1 MADQEPKIRRA
12 QRSDVH
18 EIASMIQELADF
30 EKESDANKAIPD
42 KLLETVNFVDDVP
55 PECMPGFPL
64 TSAPSR
70 KVAHCFV
77 LTVGEQV
84 AGMALF
90 YYNYSTW
97 LASPGVYLEDL
108 YVRPAF
114 RRRGLATLL
123 FGALAEETQRISE
136 GKGRLEW
143 SCLRWNEGAL
153 KFYAGIGG
161 ERMEEWVSIR
171 VAGGEKLEN
180 LKQLADEWICF
191 TQYYTSVWVNI
202 VKSLRLPRH

>member
-1 MADQEPKIRRA
+1 METQIRRA
-12 QRSDVH
+12 VRGDVH
-18 EIASMIQELADF
+18 EIAAMIQELANF
-30 EKESDANKAIPD
+30 EKESDSNKATPEKI
-42 KLLETVNFVDDVP
+42 LETVNFADDAP
-55 PECMPGFPL
+55 PERISGFPL
-64 TSAPSR
+64 MGAPSR

-90 YYNYSTW
+90 FYSYSTW

-108 YVRPAF
+108 YVRPEF

-136 GKGRLEW
+136 GEGRLEW

-153 KFYAGIGG
+153 KFYERIGG
-161 ERMEEWVSIR
+161 TRMEEWVSIR
-171 VAGGEKLEN
+171 VAGGDILEH
-180 LKQLADEWICF
+180 LKKLADEVRAKN
-191 TQYYTSVWVNI
+191 S
-202 VKSLRLPRH
+202 K

>member
-1 MADQEPKIRRA
+1 MATQQPQIRRA
-12 QRSDVH
+12 LRADVH
-18 EIASMIQELADF
+18 EISAMIQELADF
-30 EKESDANKAIPD
+30 EKESDSNKATPE
-42 KLLETVNFVDDVP
+42 KLLETVNFADDAP
-55 PECMPGFPL
+55 SDNTPGFPL

-77 LTVGEQV
+77 LTIGDKI
-84 AGMALF
+84 AAMALF
-90 YYNYSTW
+90 FYNYSTW

-108 YVRPAF
+108 YVRPEF

-153 KFYAGIGG
+153 SFYDRIGG

-171 VAGGEKLEN
+171 VAGGEKLEY
-180 LKQLADEWICF
+180 LKKLANEVQADN
-191 TQYYTSVWVNI
+191 S
-202 VKSLRLPRH
+202 K

>member
-12 QRSDVH
+12 LLADVN

-30 EKESDANKAIPD
+30 EKESDSNHATPQ
-42 KLLETVNFVDDVP
+42 KLLETVNFADDVP

-64 TSAPSR
+64 TGTPSR

-77 LTVGEQV
+77 LTVGEKV

-90 YYNYSTW
+90 FYNYSTW

-108 YVRPAF
+108 YVRPEF
-114 RRRGLATLL
+114 RRRGFATLL

-143 SCLRWNEGAL
+143 WCLRWNEGAL
-153 KFYAGIGG
+153 KFYDGIGG
-161 ERMEEWVSIR
+161 KRMEEWVSIR
-171 VAGGEKLEN
+171 VAGGEKLDR
-180 LKQLADEWICF
+180 LKQLAEDVRAKNA
-191 TQYYTSVWVNI
+191 Q
-202 VKSLRLPRH
+202 